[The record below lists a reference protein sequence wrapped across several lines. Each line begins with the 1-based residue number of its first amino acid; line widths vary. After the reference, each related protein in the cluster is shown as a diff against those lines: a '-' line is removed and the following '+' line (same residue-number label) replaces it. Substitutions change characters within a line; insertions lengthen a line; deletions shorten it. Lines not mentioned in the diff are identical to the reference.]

1 MQQFDVIII
10 GGGAAGFFTAIN
22 LAEKNASLKIAIL
35 ERGKEVLSKVR
46 ISGGGRCNVTHA
58 CFDANEL
65 TGYYPRGNKE
75 LRGPFHTFATADTVT
90 WFQRHGVLIKK
101 EDDGRM
107 FPQANTSQA
116 VIDCFIRLQQSLRIQ
131 LFTGENV
138 LSIQH
143 NADKWQLQTTQH
155 IFAAKEICIATG
167 SSPAMWKLLQQLG
180 HTIVP
185 PVPSLFTFNC
195 KDERIIHLPG
205 VATNVSVHIKDTRLR
220 SSGPLLITH
229 WGMSGPAVLKLSA
242 WGARILHDMN
252 YAFTL
257 IVNWLHDEDAES
269 ILQKLKSLKE
279 QQAQRIIIV
288 KSPFTIPNRLWESLV
303 QAASINKQTRWADV
317 SKTQL
322 QQLAQQLCQCSFNIK
337 GKSTFKEEFVTAGG
351 IDLKEIDF
359 KTMRSKVLPSVYF
372 AGEVLNIDA
381 ITGGFNFQNAW
392 TGGYIAALAMDESM
406 LI

>member
-1 MQQFDVIII
+1 MQHQFDVIII

-22 LAEKNASLKIAIL
+22 LAEKKSSISIAIL
-35 ERGKEVLSKVR
+35 ERAKEVLSKVR

-65 TGYYPRGNKE
+65 SGFYPRGNKE
-75 LRGPFHTFATADTVT
+75 LRGPFHTFAATDTVN
-90 WFQRHGVLIKK
+90 WFQKHGVLIKK

-107 FPQANTSQA
+107 FPQANTSKA
-116 VIDCFIRLQQSLRIQ
+116 IIDCFLRLQQSLNIK

-138 LSIQH
+138 LSIQRD
-143 NADKWQLQTTQH
+143 NDNWLLQTQQNTFSTQQL
-155 IFAAKEICIATG
+155 CIASG

-180 HTIVP
+180 HNIIS

-195 KDERIIHLPG
+195 KDERISNLPG
-205 VATNVSVHIKDTRLR
+205 VATDASVSIKDTKLK
-220 SSGPLLITH
+220 SAGPLLITH

-242 WGARILHDMN
+242 WGARILHEKD
-252 YAFTL
+252 YTFTL
-257 IVNWLHDEDAES
+257 IVNWLPSEDSES

-279 QQAQRIIIV
+279 QQAQKIV
-288 KSPFTIPNRLWESLV
+288 SLKSPFAIPNRLWESLV
-303 QAASINKQTRWADV
+303 QAAVVNIQTRWADI
-317 SKTQL
+317 SRTQI

-359 KTMRSKVLPSVYF
+359 KTMHSKILPNVYF
-372 AGEVLNIDA
+372 AGEILNIDA
-381 ITGGFNFQNAW
+381 VTGGFNFQNAW
-392 TGGYIAALAMDESM
+392 TSGFIAATAISNC
-406 LI
+406 